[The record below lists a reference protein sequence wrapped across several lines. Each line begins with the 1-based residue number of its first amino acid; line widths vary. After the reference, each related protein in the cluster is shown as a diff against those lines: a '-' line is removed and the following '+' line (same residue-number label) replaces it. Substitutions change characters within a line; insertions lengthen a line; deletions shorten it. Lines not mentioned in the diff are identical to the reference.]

1 MINPDY
7 SGGGL
12 ANLVTELEG
21 RLTGHH
27 AGVSLRPHLA
37 AEVPDAR
44 TYVMLLVDGLGI
56 AQLDHPAAEAMTEA
70 NRGTLHAPFPSTT
83 SVSLATVATGRP
95 PSEHGLVS
103 HLAWLEEVGGV
114 VNTLKWVDLT
124 GLPVTYD
131 YASML
136 PQPNL
141 WERLRAS
148 GVEPITVQPG
158 SFEGSPLSRLLYRG
172 ARFEATRNSSDLVD
186 ATVQLAGTGKR
197 LIFTY
202 VWQVDFAAH
211 VSGMASPEFSEAVT
225 LASRVWDDL
234 ASRLPADVALIGT
247 ADHGLV
253 EFSDQDK
260 ILIRDKRF
268 DPLRFAGD
276 PRGVLLWGDR
286 PLIHELRDVTGGTL
300 VDPIGLIGPNPSAVA
315 RRRMGQ
321 DLLIPPEGKV
331 ILPPGFDKRLRC
343 YHGGVSA
350 AEIQIPL
357 LVRQP

>member
-7 SGGGL
+7 TGGGL
-12 ANLVTELEG
+12 ANLVTELES
-21 RLTGHH
+21 RLTGQHV
-27 AGVSLRPHLA
+27 GVSLRPDLA
-37 AEVPDAR
+37 RAIPDAD
-44 TYVMLLVDGLGI
+44 TYVVLLVDGLGL
-56 AQLDHPAAEAMTEA
+56 AQLEHPAARAMMDA
-70 NRGTLHAPFPSTT
+70 NRGTLHAPFPTTT

-103 HLAWLEEVGGV
+103 HLTWLEEAGGV
-114 VNTLKWVDLT
+114 VNTLKWVDLA
-124 GLPVTYD
+124 GLPVALD
-131 YASML
+131 YASVL
-136 PQPNL
+136 PTPNL

-158 SFEGSPLSRLLYRG
+158 PFEGSPLSRLLYRG
-172 ARFEATRNSSDLVD
+172 SRFEPVWDTSDLID
-186 ATVQLAGTGKR
+186 ATVQLAGVGKR
-197 LIFTY
+197 FIFTY

-211 VSGMASPEFSEAVT
+211 VNGLNSPEFFDAMT
-225 LASRVWDDL
+225 LAARVWDSL

-253 EFSDQDK
+253 EFSEEDK

-286 PLIHELRDVTGGTL
+286 PLIDELRDFTGGTL
-300 VDPIGLIGPNPSAVA
+300 VDPIGLVGPNPTAVA
-315 RRRMGQ
+315 RRRLGK
-321 DLLIPPEGKV
+321 DLLIPPEGNV

-343 YHGGVSA
+343 YHGGISS
-350 AEIQIPL
+350 AEIEIPL
-357 LVRQP
+357 LVR